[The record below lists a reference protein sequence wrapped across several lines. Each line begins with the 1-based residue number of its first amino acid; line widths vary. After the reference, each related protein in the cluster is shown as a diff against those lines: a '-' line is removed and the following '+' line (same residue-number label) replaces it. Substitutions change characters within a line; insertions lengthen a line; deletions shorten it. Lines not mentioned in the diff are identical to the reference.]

1 MKKIS
6 KKIAKNVALVGFI
19 FFIML
24 IINKLIFVF
33 STINKKLYEYN
44 SYYYE
49 WKFGKVH
56 YSVLGNGKPLL
67 CIHSLKS
74 GASSYEFNKIIKSL
88 SKNHTVYAIDLIG
101 YGNSEKPKMTYTAY
115 LYVQLLHDFIKDV
128 IQENTDIISS
138 GNSNSFVTMLSLQNS
153 NYIDK
158 LVFINPGKLS
168 LLAKNP
174 TKKSSA
180 LKYLL
185 ESPIIG
191 TMIYLFFNS
200 KFYLQRLFKMDYFF
214 NHHHISNKYTKSFY
228 ENAHTGEANNKFSY
242 ASNLCRYNNVNIINA
257 LEQINNSIFIIQ
269 GSERLNSYE
278 EIISEYKKTNPSIE
292 SSLIYKTKEFP
303 HIEKPKAVLELLSL
317 YLNELK

>member
-1 MKKIS
+1 MKKII
-6 KKIAKNVALVGFI
+6 KKIAKNAALVSLI

-24 IINKLIFVF
+24 IINKLIFIF

-49 WKFGKVH
+49 WKFGKIH
-56 YSVLGNGKPLL
+56 YTIQGNGKPVL
-67 CIHSLKS
+67 CIHSLKN
-74 GASSYEFNKIIKSL
+74 GASSYEFSKIIKSL
-88 SKNHTVYAIDLIG
+88 SKNHTVYALDLIG

-158 LVFINPGKLS
+158 LIFINPGKLS
-168 LLAKNP
+168 VLSKNP
-174 TKKSSA
+174 TKKNS
-180 LKYLL
+180 LFKYLI

-191 TMIYLFFNS
+191 TMIYLFLNS
-200 KFYLQRLFKMDYFF
+200 KYYLQLQFKRDYFY
-214 NHHHISNKYTKSFY
+214 NSHNISKKYLKSFY
-228 ENAHTGEANNKFSY
+228 ENAHIGDANNKFSY
-242 ASNLCRYNNVNIINA
+242 ASNLCRYNNVNICTA

-269 GSERLNSYE
+269 GSERLDSYE
-278 EIISEYKKTNPSIE
+278 EIINEYKKTNPSIE
-292 SSLIYKTKEFP
+292 SSVIYKTKEFP
-303 HIEKPKAVLELLSL
+303 HIEKPKAVLEVLSL
-317 YLNELK
+317 YLNELR